1 MNRDE
6 KKDISLQE
14 DMSLN
19 AEKGFNAEKNLIVE
33 KSLDAEKSFNAEK
46 SLDAEKSFNA
56 EKSLDAEK
64 SFNVETTMAVVRLR
78 AMEPEDL
85 DALYRIEN
93 DRDVWDVGEN
103 NVPYSR
109 YILHDYIANASAD
122 IYADKQVRM
131 VVENEEG
138 LLVGV
143 ADVVNFC
150 PSHARAEVSIVIC
163 REHRKKGYARAA
175 IRQIMEYALRT
186 LHLHQLY
193 AVVRE
198 DNMPSLNLFSSLGFK
213 SKMVLE
219 DWLFDGKDYHNALVM
234 QFFL

>member
-6 KKDISLQE
+6 KKDISLKE
-14 DMSLN
+14 DIGLN
-19 AEKGFNAEKNLIVE
+19 TEN
-33 KSLDAEKSFNAEK
+33 SLDAEKGLNAEK
-46 SLDAEKSFNA
+46 SLDAEKGFN
-56 EKSLDAEK
+56 AEK
-64 SFNVETTMAVVRLR
+64 SFNVEKGFNAEKGFNVETTVPVVRLR

-109 YILHDYIANASAD
+109 YILYDYIANASAD

-138 LLVGV
+138 QLVGV

-163 REHRKKGYARAA
+163 REHRKKGYAKAA

-213 SKMVLE
+213 SKMVLD
-219 DWLFDGKDYHNALVM
+219 DWLFDGKDYHNAVVM

>member
-6 KKDISLQE
+6 KKDISLKE
-14 DMSLN
+14 NMSLN
-19 AEKGFNAEKNLIVE
+19 AERGLDAE
-33 KSLDAEKSFNAEK
+33 KSLNVEKSFNAEK
-46 SLDAEKSFNA
+46 SL
-56 EKSLDAEK
+56 
-64 SFNVETTMAVVRLR
+64 NVETAMPVVRLR

-85 DALYRIEN
+85 DVLYRIEN

-131 VVENEEG
+131 VVENEKG
-138 LLVGV
+138 QLVGV

-213 SKMVLE
+213 SKMALD
-219 DWLFDGKDYHNALVM
+219 DWLFDGKDYHNAVVM
-234 QFFL
+234 QFFCKKVVEKFGG

>member
-1 MNRDE
+1 MMNRDE
-6 KKDISLQE
+6 KKDMSLQE

-19 AEKGFNAEKNLIVE
+19 AERGFNAGKGY
-33 KSLDAEKSFNAEK
+33 NAEK
-46 SLDAEKSFNA
+46 SLN
-56 EKSLDAEK
+56 AEK

-131 VVENEEG
+131 VVENEDG

-219 DWLFDGKDYHNALVM
+219 DWLFDGKDYHNAVVM

>member
-19 AEKGFNAEKNLIVE
+19 AEKSLNVEKSLNAEKGFNAENG
-33 KSLDAEKSFNAEK
+33 
-46 SLDAEKSFNA
+46 
-56 EKSLDAEK
+56 
-64 SFNVETTMAVVRLR
+64 FNVETTMAVVRLR

-122 IYADKQVRM
+122 IYADKQVRR
-131 VVENEEG
+131 VVENEDG

-219 DWLFDGKDYHNALVM
+219 DWLFDGKDYHNAVVM

>member
-6 KKDISLQE
+6 KKDISLKENIGLNTENSLDAEKGFDAEKDFQE
-14 DMSLN
+14 KNLKEEN
-19 AEKGFNAEKNLIVE
+19 GFNVETNLKEEKGFNAE
-33 KSLDAEKSFNAEK
+33 
-46 SLDAEKSFNA
+46 
-56 EKSLDAEK
+56 
-64 SFNVETTMAVVRLR
+64 TTVPVVRLR

-131 VVENEEG
+131 VVENEKG
-138 LLVGV
+138 QLVGV

-213 SKMVLE
+213 SKMVLD
-219 DWLFDGKDYHNALVM
+219 DWLFDGKDYHNAVVM

>member
-19 AEKGFNAEKNLIVE
+19 AERGFNAEKSIHEKNLNGE
-33 KSLDAEKSFNAEK
+33 KNLSGENGFNAEK
-46 SLDAEKSFNA
+46 A
-56 EKSLDAEK
+56 
-64 SFNVETTMAVVRLR
+64 MPVVRLR

-138 LLVGV
+138 QLVGV

-219 DWLFDGKDYHNALVM
+219 EWLFDGKDYHNAVVM

>member
-19 AEKGFNAEKNLIVE
+19 AERGFNAGKGFNAEKSLNVE
-33 KSLDAEKSFNAEK
+33 KSLN
-46 SLDAEKSFNA
+46 
-56 EKSLDAEK
+56 AEK
-64 SFNVETTMAVVRLR
+64 SFNVETAMAVVCLR

-175 IRQIMEYALRT
+175 IRQIMDYALRT

-198 DNMPSLNLFSSLGFK
+198 DNIPSLNMFSSLGFK

-219 DWLFDGKDYHNALVM
+219 DWLFDGKDYHNAVVM

>member
-1 MNRDE
+1 
-6 KKDISLQE
+6 
-14 DMSLN
+14 MSLN
-19 AEKGFNAEKNLIVE
+19 AEK
-33 KSLDAEKSFNAEK
+33 SFNAGK
-46 SLDAEKSFNA
+46 GFN
-56 EKSLDAEK
+56 AEK
-64 SFNVETTMAVVRLR
+64 SFNVEKSLNAEKDMVVVRLR

-138 LLVGV
+138 QLVGV

-219 DWLFDGKDYHNALVM
+219 DWLFDGKDYHNAVVM

>member
-6 KKDISLQE
+6 KKDISLKE
-14 DMSLN
+14 NMSLN
-19 AEKGFNAEKNLIVE
+19 AERGLDAE
-33 KSLDAEKSFNAEK
+33 KSLNVEKSFNAEK
-46 SLDAEKSFNA
+46 SL
-56 EKSLDAEK
+56 
-64 SFNVETTMAVVRLR
+64 NVETAMPVVRLR

-85 DALYRIEN
+85 DVLYRIEN

-131 VVENEEG
+131 VVENEKG
-138 LLVGV
+138 QLVGV
-143 ADVVNFC
+143 ADVVNFF

-213 SKMVLE
+213 SKMVLD
-219 DWLFDGKDYHNALVM
+219 DWLFDGKDYHNAVVM

>member
-1 MNRDE
+1 
-6 KKDISLQE
+6 
-14 DMSLN
+14 MSLN
-19 AEKGFNAEKNLIVE
+19 AEKSFNVEKGFNAEKGFNVE
-33 KSLDAEKSFNAEK
+33 KGFNAEK
-46 SLDAEKSFNA
+46 GLNVENGFNA
-56 EKSLDAEK
+56 EK
-64 SFNVETTMAVVRLR
+64 TMAVVRLR

-131 VVENEEG
+131 VVENKEG

-219 DWLFDGKDYHNALVM
+219 DWLFDGKDYHNAVVM
-234 QFFL
+234 QFFCKKLSKNLVGN

>member
-6 KKDISLQE
+6 KKDISLKE
-14 DMSLN
+14 NIGLNTENSLDG
-19 AEKGFNAEKNLIVE
+19 EKGIHEKNLSGENGFNAEK
-33 KSLDAEKSFNAEK
+33 
-46 SLDAEKSFNA
+46 
-56 EKSLDAEK
+56 
-64 SFNVETTMAVVRLR
+64 TMPVVRLR

-131 VVENEEG
+131 VVENEKG
-138 LLVGV
+138 QLVGV

-175 IRQIMEYALRT
+175 IRQIMDYALRT

-213 SKMVLE
+213 SKMVLD
-219 DWLFDGKDYHNALVM
+219 DWLFDGKDYHNVVVM

>member
-1 MNRDE
+1 
-6 KKDISLQE
+6 
-14 DMSLN
+14 
-19 AEKGFNAEKNLIVE
+19 
-33 KSLDAEKSFNAEK
+33 
-46 SLDAEKSFNA
+46 
-56 EKSLDAEK
+56 
-64 SFNVETTMAVVRLR
+64 MAVVRLR

-138 LLVGV
+138 QLVGV

-219 DWLFDGKDYHNALVM
+219 DWLLDGKDYHNAVVM

>member
-6 KKDISLQE
+6 KKDISLKE
-14 DMSLN
+14 NMSLN
-19 AEKGFNAEKNLIVE
+19 AEKGFDAEKGFQEKNLKE
-33 KSLDAEKSFNAEK
+33 ENGFNAE
-46 SLDAEKSFNA
+46 
-56 EKSLDAEK
+56 
-64 SFNVETTMAVVRLR
+64 TTVPVVRLR

-131 VVENEEG
+131 VVENEKG
-138 LLVGV
+138 QLVGV

-213 SKMVLE
+213 SKTVLD
-219 DWLFDGKDYHNALVM
+219 DWLFDGKDYHNAVVM
-234 QFFL
+234 QFFCKKVVEKFGG

>member
-14 DMSLN
+14 NIGLNTENSLDAEKGFQEKNLKEENGFN
-19 AEKGFNAEKNLIVE
+19 AETNLKEEKGFNAENI
-33 KSLDAEKSFNAEK
+33 
-46 SLDAEKSFNA
+46 
-56 EKSLDAEK
+56 
-64 SFNVETTMAVVRLR
+64 MPVVRLR

-213 SKMVLE
+213 SKMVLD
-219 DWLFDGKDYHNALVM
+219 DWLFDGKDYHNAVVM

>member
-14 DMSLN
+14 NMSLN
-19 AEKGFNAEKNLIVE
+19 AEKGFNAET
-33 KSLDAEKSFNAEK
+33 A
-46 SLDAEKSFNA
+46 
-56 EKSLDAEK
+56 
-64 SFNVETTMAVVRLR
+64 MAVVRLR

-138 LLVGV
+138 QLVGV

-219 DWLFDGKDYHNALVM
+219 DWLFDGKDYHNAVVM
-234 QFFL
+234 QFFCKKVVEKFGG

>member
-19 AEKGFNAEKNLIVE
+19 VEKGFNAEK
-33 KSLDAEKSFNAEK
+33 SLNAEK
-46 SLDAEKSFNA
+46 AMA
-56 EKSLDAEK
+56 
-64 SFNVETTMAVVRLR
+64 AVVRLR

-138 LLVGV
+138 QLVGV

-213 SKMVLE
+213 SKMVLD
-219 DWLFDGKDYHNALVM
+219 DWLFDGKDYHNAVVM

>member
-14 DMSLN
+14 NIGLNTENSLD
-19 AEKGFNAEKNLIVE
+19 GEKNLNGE
-33 KSLDAEKSFNAEK
+33 KSLNGENG
-46 SLDAEKSFNA
+46 
-56 EKSLDAEK
+56 
-64 SFNVETTMAVVRLR
+64 FNVEKAVPVVRLR

-131 VVENEEG
+131 VVENEKG
-138 LLVGV
+138 QLVGV

-175 IRQIMEYALRT
+175 IRQIIEYALRT

-213 SKMVLE
+213 SKMVLD
-219 DWLFDGKDYHNALVM
+219 DWLFDGKDYHNAVVM

>member
-6 KKDISLQE
+6 KKDISLKE
-14 DMSLN
+14 DIGLNTENSLDAGKGFD
-19 AEKGFNAEKNLIVE
+19 AEKGFNV
-33 KSLDAEKSFNAEK
+33 EKSFNAEK
-46 SLDAEKSFNA
+46 G
-56 EKSLDAEK
+56 
-64 SFNVETTMAVVRLR
+64 FNVETTMPVVRLR

-131 VVENEEG
+131 VVENEKG
-138 LLVGV
+138 QLVGV

-175 IRQIMEYALRT
+175 IRQIMDYALRT

-213 SKMVLE
+213 GKTVLD
-219 DWLFDGKDYHNALVM
+219 DWLFDGKDYHNAVVM

>member
-1 MNRDE
+1 MRGGAEMNRYE

-19 AEKGFNAEKNLIVE
+19 AERGFNAET
-33 KSLDAEKSFNAEK
+33 A
-46 SLDAEKSFNA
+46 
-56 EKSLDAEK
+56 
-64 SFNVETTMAVVRLR
+64 MAVVRLR

-138 LLVGV
+138 QLVGV

-219 DWLFDGKDYHNALVM
+219 DWLFDGKDYHNAVVM

>member
-1 MNRDE
+1 
-6 KKDISLQE
+6 
-14 DMSLN
+14 MSLN
-19 AEKGFNAEKNLIVE
+19 AEKSLNVGKGFNAEKSLNVEKNLNVEKGFNAEK
-33 KSLDAEKSFNAEK
+33 SLNAEK
-46 SLDAEKSFNA
+46 AMA
-56 EKSLDAEK
+56 
-64 SFNVETTMAVVRLR
+64 AVVRLR

-138 LLVGV
+138 QLVGV

-219 DWLFDGKDYHNALVM
+219 DWLFDGKDYHNAVVM

>member
-1 MNRDE
+1 MNMDE

-19 AEKGFNAEKNLIVE
+19 AEKSFNAGKGFNAEKSLNVE
-33 KSLDAEKSFNAEK
+33 KGLNAEKSFNAEK
-46 SLDAEKSFNA
+46 AMA
-56 EKSLDAEK
+56 
-64 SFNVETTMAVVRLR
+64 AVVRLR

-138 LLVGV
+138 QLVGV

-198 DNMPSLNLFSSLGFK
+198 DNMPSLNLFSSLGFM
-213 SKMVLE
+213 SKMVLD
-219 DWLFDGKDYHNALVM
+219 DWLFDGKDYHNAVVM

>member
-14 DMSLN
+14 DIGLN
-19 AEKGFNAEKNLIVE
+19 TEN
-33 KSLDAEKSFNAEK
+33 SLDAEKGFQEK
-46 SLDAEKSFNA
+46 NLKEENG
-56 EKSLDAEK
+56 
-64 SFNVETTMAVVRLR
+64 FNVEKAMPVVRLR

-131 VVENEEG
+131 VVENEKG
-138 LLVGV
+138 QLVGV

-213 SKMVLE
+213 SKMVLD
-219 DWLFDGKDYHNALVM
+219 DWLFDGKDYHNAVLM
-234 QFFL
+234 QFFCKKVVEKFGG

>member
-19 AEKGFNAEKNLIVE
+19 TENSLDGEKGIHEKNLSGENGFNAEK
-33 KSLDAEKSFNAEK
+33 
-46 SLDAEKSFNA
+46 
-56 EKSLDAEK
+56 
-64 SFNVETTMAVVRLR
+64 TMPVVRLR

-138 LLVGV
+138 QLVGV

-213 SKMVLE
+213 SKTVLD
-219 DWLFDGKDYHNALVM
+219 DWLFDGKDYHNAVVM

>member
-14 DMSLN
+14 DIGLNTENSLD
-19 AEKGFNAEKNLIVE
+19 GE
-33 KSLDAEKSFNAEK
+33 KSLNGENGFNVEKG
-46 SLDAEKSFNA
+46 
-56 EKSLDAEK
+56 
-64 SFNVETTMAVVRLR
+64 FNVETTMPVVRLR

-138 LLVGV
+138 QLVGV

-175 IRQIMEYALRT
+175 IRQIMDYALRT

-213 SKMVLE
+213 SKMVLD
-219 DWLFDGKDYHNALVM
+219 DWLFDGKDYHDAVVM

>member
-6 KKDISLQE
+6 KKDISLKE
-14 DMSLN
+14 NIGLN
-19 AEKGFNAEKNLIVE
+19 TEN
-33 KSLDAEKSFNAEK
+33 SLDAEKGF
-46 SLDAEKSFNA
+46 DAENI
-56 EKSLDAEK
+56 
-64 SFNVETTMAVVRLR
+64 MPVVRLR

-131 VVENEEG
+131 VVENEKG
-138 LLVGV
+138 QLVGV

-213 SKMVLE
+213 SKMVLD
-219 DWLFDGKDYHNALVM
+219 DWLFDGKDYHNAVVM

>member
-6 KKDISLQE
+6 KKDISLKE
-14 DMSLN
+14 NIGLNTENSLN
-19 AEKGFNAEKNLIVE
+19 AEKGFDAEKGFQEKNLKE
-33 KSLDAEKSFNAEK
+33 ENG
-46 SLDAEKSFNA
+46 
-56 EKSLDAEK
+56 
-64 SFNVETTMAVVRLR
+64 FNVEKAMPVVRLR

-131 VVENEEG
+131 VVENEKG
-138 LLVGV
+138 QLVGV

-163 REHRKKGYARAA
+163 CEHRKKGYARAA
-175 IRQIMEYALRT
+175 IRQIMDYALRT

-213 SKMVLE
+213 SKMVLD
-219 DWLFDGKDYHNALVM
+219 DWLFDGKDYHNAVVM

>member
-14 DMSLN
+14 NIGLNTENSLDGEKGFDAEKGFQEKN
-19 AEKGFNAEKNLIVE
+19 LNVENGFQEKKLNVEKGFNAE
-33 KSLDAEKSFNAEK
+33 
-46 SLDAEKSFNA
+46 
-56 EKSLDAEK
+56 
-64 SFNVETTMAVVRLR
+64 TTMPVVRLR

-131 VVENEEG
+131 VVENEKG
-138 LLVGV
+138 QLVGV

-213 SKMVLE
+213 SKTVLD
-219 DWLFDGKDYHNALVM
+219 DWLFDGKDYHNAVVM

>member
-1 MNRDE
+1 MNSGE

-14 DMSLN
+14 NMSLN
-19 AEKGFNAEKNLIVE
+19 AEKGLNAETGLNV
-33 KSLDAEKSFNAEK
+33 EKSFNAEK
-46 SLDAEKSFNA
+46 SL
-56 EKSLDAEK
+56 
-64 SFNVETTMAVVRLR
+64 NVETAMAVVRLR

-138 LLVGV
+138 QLVGV

-186 LHLHQLY
+186 LHLHLLY

-219 DWLFDGKDYHNALVM
+219 DWLFDGKDYHNAVVM

>member
-6 KKDISLQE
+6 KKDISLKE
-14 DMSLN
+14 NIGLN
-19 AEKGFNAEKNLIVE
+19 TEN
-33 KSLDAEKSFNAEK
+33 SLDAEKGFDAENGFDAEKDFQEKNLKEENGFNAETNLK
-46 SLDAEKSFNA
+46 EENG
-56 EKSLDAEK
+56 
-64 SFNVETTMAVVRLR
+64 FNVETTVPVVRLR

-131 VVENEEG
+131 VVENEKG
-138 LLVGV
+138 QLVGV

-175 IRQIMEYALRT
+175 ITQIMEYALRT

-219 DWLFDGKDYHNALVM
+219 DWLFDGKDYHNAVVM